1 MILIPIAFFTVWVV
15 FSLLGFWQ
23 LRDPRHQVV
32 FSGFLIA
39 TAAGVTFGVLRNA
52 LLGAAVF
59 GIGVIAALV
68 RMSRAC
74 HRLPANGGR
83 RPP

>member
-1 MILIPIAFFTVWVV
+1 MILIPIAFFTVWVA
-15 FSLLGFWQ
+15 FSLLGFWR

-32 FSGFLIA
+32 VSGLLIA
-39 TAAGVTFGVLRNA
+39 VAAGATFGVLRNA

-74 HRLPANGGR
+74 QRLSANGGW